1 MAHPNEDLLRSAYDA
16 FNRQDVATVMSL
28 LADDI
33 VFHISGRSKQ
43 SGDFSGKNGAS
54 AYFSKVGELSGGTHR
69 VEIHDVLANDEH
81 AVALLRAKAERDN
94 KTFDMNVV
102 HVCHVTQGKATELW
116 ILPSDQYAF
125 DEFWS

>member
-1 MAHPNEDLLRSAYDA
+1 MAHPNEDLIRSGYDA
-16 FNRQDVATVMSL
+16 FNRRDVTMVMNL

-33 VFHISGRSKQ
+33 VFHIPGRSQQ
-43 SGDFSGKNGAS
+43 SGDFSGKNGAG
-54 AYFSKVGELSGGTHR
+54 AYFSRVGELSGGTHR
-69 VEIHDVLANDEH
+69 LEIHNVLANDEH
-81 AVALLRAKAERDN
+81 TVALLRAIAERDD

-102 HVCHVTQGKATELW
+102 HVWHVSEGRAKELW